1 MSRLT
6 LDEVVEMEKR
16 HIKKMFPP
24 GTLDLVS
31 ILPDPETGLVVVVF
45 RAAHSVDRTSFSP
58 SPAFPADK
66 QHS

>member
-6 LDEVVEMEKR
+6 LDEVVEREKR

-31 ILPDPETGLVVVVF
+31 ILPDLESGLVVVVF
-45 RAAHSVDRTSFSP
+45 RASGLAREGE
-58 SPAFPADK
+58 
-66 QHS
+66 